1 MARTRKNI
9 SEPRSETITIS
20 LSVAERYKIDAAAR
34 AAGMSRSAY
43 AVTRILAPQRQGA
56 FRGGWRQDVAGAL
69 TDAARSLDEIAR
81 GLDGAAPMEALTI
94 ATCLLSVERALI
106 AVVDPETLG
115 GSGGEAET

>member
-1 MARTRKNI
+1 MA
-9 SEPRSETITIS
+9 
-20 LSVAERYKIDAAAR
+20 
-34 AAGMSRSAY
+34 
-43 AVTRILAPQRQGA
+43 RILAPQRQGG
-56 FRGGWRQDVAGAL
+56 FRGGWRQDVASAL
-69 TDAARSLDEIAR
+69 GDATRSLDEIAR